1 MLRDLESP
9 LGSRTIVQFEISRQN
24 LNNRIVFAKQ
34 NRRLDTGRAIINWI
48 IAEYLGYLSKRH
60 TSKNTRQL
68 AIFSFDHI
76 GHSIMLNR
84 VYGLDDLE
92 IFFEWL
98 ASVKPQIF
106 QGTAV
111 DIGANIG
118 NHSLYFSDLFRS
130 VYSFEP
136 HPRAFALL
144 SFNSELNSNITPVN
158 IGISDV
164 AGKLYL
170 CSNVQNI
177 GNSRLSEVDPGSAHM
192 VRVAT
197 LDESI
202 DPAEDITLIKL
213 DVEGH
218 ELKALL
224 GSKKII
230 GKRKPIIMF
239 EQQKNDFSNGSTA
252 VIDLLRGFGYKTFM
266 IVKKYPSSRFRSI
279 KLLRYAYSVISRIV
293 FSPSICLELV
303 EYCDPEFYPFI
314 AAIPDWVSLPGGRLD
329 ELEPIPKSAE

>member
-1 MLRDLESP
+1 MNNK
-9 LGSRTIVQFEISRQN
+9 IVYKR
-24 LNNRIVFAKQ
+24 KY
-34 NRRLDTGRAIINWI
+34 RRLDTGMATINWI
-48 IAEYLGYLSKRH
+48 VAEYLGYLSKRH
-60 TSKNTRQL
+60 TSKNARQL

-76 GHSIMLNR
+76 GHAIMLNR

-98 ASVKPQIF
+98 SRIKPRIF

-118 NHSLYFSDLFRS
+118 NHSLYFADLFKS

-136 HPRAFALL
+136 HPRAFGLL
-144 SFNSELNSNITPVN
+144 SINSELNSNIKPVN

-177 GNSRLSEVDPGSAHM
+177 GNSHLSEDDPGSAHL

-197 LDESI
+197 LDESM
-202 DPAEDITLIKL
+202 DPAEDITLVKL

-224 GSKKII
+224 GSRKII
-230 GKRKPIIMF
+230 EKNKPIIMF
-239 EQQKNDFSNGSTA
+239 EQHKNDFIDGSTG
-252 VIDLLRGFGYKTFM
+252 VIELLRGFGYKTFV
-266 IVKKYPSSRFRSI
+266 IVKKYPPSRFRSI

-293 FSPSICLELV
+293 FSPSICLEIV
-303 EYCDPEFYPFI
+303 EKCEPEFYPFI
-314 AAIPDWVSLPGGRLD
+314 AAIPDWVCLSSPQPSSRR
-329 ELEPIPKSAE
+329 I

>member
-1 MLRDLESP
+1 MW
-9 LGSRTIVQFEISRQN
+9 RQN
-24 LNNRIVFAKQ
+24 LGNKIVFTKKC
-34 NRRLDTGRAIINWI
+34 RRLDTGTATINWI
-48 IAEYLGYLSKRH
+48 VAEYLGYLSKRY
-60 TSKNTRQL
+60 TSKSARQL

-98 ASVKPQIF
+98 SRIKPEIF
-106 QGTAV
+106 RGTAV

-118 NHSLYFSDLFRS
+118 NHSLYFTDLFKS

-136 HPRAFALL
+136 NPRAFALL
-144 SFNSELNSNITPVN
+144 SINSELNNNIKPVN

-164 AGKLYL
+164 SGKLYL
-170 CSNVQNI
+170 YSNVQNI
-177 GNSRLSEVDPGSAHM
+177 GNSYLSEDDPGSAHM
-192 VRVAT
+192 VGVAT
-197 LDESI
+197 LDESM
-202 DPAEDITLIKL
+202 DPAEDITFIKL

-230 GKRKPIIMF
+230 EKQKPIIMF
-239 EQQKNDFSNGSTA
+239 EQHKNDFINGSTD
-252 VIDLLRGFGYKTFM
+252 VIELLRDFGYKSFV

-303 EYCDPEFYPFI
+303 EKCEPEFYPFI
-314 AAIPDWVSLPGGRLD
+314 AAMPDLVCLSRPQPLG
-329 ELEPIPKSAE
+329 ELEPIPKSAESPQRPSKIV